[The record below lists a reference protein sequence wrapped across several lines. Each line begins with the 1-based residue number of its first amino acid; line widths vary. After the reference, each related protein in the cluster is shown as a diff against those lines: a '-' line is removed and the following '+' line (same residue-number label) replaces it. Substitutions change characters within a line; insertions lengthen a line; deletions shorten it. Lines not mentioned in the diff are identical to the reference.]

1 MIPVSNKTRIV
12 TVQYVKHEEAEQVL
26 EFLKQL
32 PTASWLQF
40 LSQIRKFEKYI
51 SIKTNKQTL
60 KPKDSWRKS
69 GH

>member
-1 MIPVSNKTRIV
+1 MIPVINKTRIF
-12 TVQYVKHEEAEQVL
+12 TVQYVKYGKAEHVL

-32 PTASWLQF
+32 PMASWLQF

-51 SIKTNKQTL
+51 SIKKKTNTEKL
-60 KPKDSWRKS
+60 KDSWRKS